1 MSLFSERL
9 SEIRKKRE
17 LLQAPIAEH
26 LNVTRSAYS
35 AWESGRNEPS
45 LSYLTSICKYLNVS
59 ADYLLGLS
67 DRAEPHLPLDAEEKK
82 ICNILTGEAA
92 RDPLDGL
99 LPDQRKTVMALITLL
114 LAENNEQTKNDEKEA

>member
-9 SEIRKKRE
+9 SEIRKNRE

-45 LSYLTSICKYLNVS
+45 LSYLTSICNFVL
-59 ADYLLGLS
+59 
-67 DRAEPHLPLDAEEKK
+67 
-82 ICNILTGEAA
+82 
-92 RDPLDGL
+92 
-99 LPDQRKTVMALITLL
+99 
-114 LAENNEQTKNDEKEA
+114 